1 MLADSKTIKTMSTIL
16 FHIARRMDWQQAQA
30 SGSYRPESLAS
41 EGFIHCSTPA
51 QLVATANRFFRGQT
65 DLVLL
70 AIARGRVTAEV
81 RDDFVTVEN
90 QTFPHIWGPLNLD
103 AVVRARPFAPNADG
117 NYELPA
123 DWNASF

>member
-1 MLADSKTIKTMSTIL
+1 MTTVL
-16 FHIARRMDWQQAQA
+16 FHILRRVDWQQAQA
-30 SGSYRPESLAS
+30 SGSYQPESLAR

-70 AIARGRVTAEV
+70 AIDRAIVTAEV
-81 RDDFVTVEN
+81 RDDLVAAEG

-103 AVVRARPFAPNADG
+103 AVVREYSFVTDIDG
-117 NYELPA
+117 NFALPS
-123 DWNASF
+123 DWEDL